1 MRRGFAS
8 TQPQRWRAGCRE
20 VFGRVPKRSGGSGS
34 AVKAQTAPPTLRS
47 KPVLMGQMEMSLRQP
62 QASLRVR
69 RGRLVSLFTP
79 LGRLNA
85 GECRRGGPRVI
96 LQASFTRMQ
105 RPFLCHKRAVAVERN
120 TDARDR
126 ESQKGAASEGMLS
139 A

>member
-85 GECRRGGPRVI
+85 GECTRDGPR
-96 LQASFTRMQ
+96 AAR
-105 RPFLCHKRAVAVERN
+105 HKRLHVRS
-120 TDARDR
+120 DL
-126 ESQKGAASEGMLS
+126 SFSLSEPWQ
-139 A
+139 

>member
-47 KPVLMGQMEMSLRQP
+47 KPVLMRQTQMSLRQP
-62 QASLRVR
+62 QAFLRVP
-69 RGRLVSLFTP
+69 RGRLVSLLTP

-85 GECRRGGPRVI
+85 GECDGAAPR
-96 LQASFTRMQ
+96 ASR
-105 RPFLCHKRAVAVERN
+105 HKRLHLYAVTFRRRRANPGSRA
-120 TDARDR
+120 D
-126 ESQKGAASEGMLS
+126 Q
-139 A
+139 

>member
-47 KPVLMGQMEMSLRQP
+47 KPVLMRQTQMSLRQP
-62 QASLRVR
+62 QAFLRVP
-69 RGRLVSLFTP
+69 RGRLVSLLTRF
-79 LGRLNA
+79 GRLNA
-85 GECRRGGPRVI
+85 GECKRGVPRVI

-105 RPFLCHKRAVAVERN
+105 RPFLCHKRAVTVERTN
-120 TDARDR
+120 DARSRFTMTPD
-126 ESQKGAASEGMLS
+126 
-139 A
+139 